1 MKYGKMLLIFAALA
15 TTGCRG
21 VVNPFFT
28 ANEFEVSIGKNTF
41 NSQFDTFSIASEH
54 CRKHGKLAVL
64 ERAGKSSDLMTGHI
78 DKYRCEKA

>member
-1 MKYGKMLLIFAALA
+1 MKVGKLLLVCAALA

-41 NSQFDTFSIASEH
+41 NSQFDTFGIASEH
-54 CRKHGKLAVL
+54 CRKYGKLAVL
-64 ERAGKSSDLMTGHI
+64 ERVGRPSDLMTGHI